1 MSCAR
6 LLLAALLLNCSML
19 PVAALAAGGDN
30 ASRLGSV
37 GLQVVPIASGELV
50 VLQVPAGTPAAR
62 ADIKAGDLIVRID
75 DFPLAGSEFA
85 EVVAHHLWGVE
96 GSAVTIHFLR
106 PGEGGRKTITL
117 HRAVADP
124 KMTISPAVRTST
136 PPPGGKP

>member
-6 LLLAALLLNCSML
+6 RLLAALLLVGGVL
-19 PVAALAAGGDN
+19 VATLAVAGDN

-62 ADIKAGDLIVRID
+62 ADIKAGDLIVQID
-75 DFPLAGSEFA
+75 DFPLSGSDFA
-85 EVVAHHLWGVE
+85 EVVAQHLWGVE
-96 GSAVTIHFLR
+96 GSVVAIHYLR

-117 HRAVADP
+117 RRALADP
-124 KMTISPAVRTST
+124 KLTVSPAVRNGA
-136 PPPGGKP
+136 PPAGGKP